1 MILTEAEVFERVAS
15 VLADALALNTQAITP
30 EASIM
35 DDLNAESIDLLDL
48 RFRVERAFGIRIT
61 AEDLAAAF
69 QGATDVSQF
78 RAAFTV
84 QALCE
89 YISFRLQRDGKH

>member
-1 MILTEAEVFERVAS
+1 MILTETEVYERVAS
-15 VLADALALNTQAITP
+15 VLSDALAIRPEEITP
-30 EASIM
+30 GASIM

-84 QALCE
+84 QSLCD
-89 YISFRLQRDGKH
+89 YIAYRLRKDGEG